1 MMLRSSS
8 TPILGSL
15 LPSSSSFSDSPNNT
29 TNNNHHYSELNS
41 PTLQKPT
48 TNTTTH
54 GRISCG
60 LHHSCRK
67 KPLLRSPS
75 PAGLKSGGGFR
86 RIQSEG
92 NLDELLADNA
102 ADELFALPKKPS
114 AGKTCCR
121 TLEAIPSFSSHQ
133 STASSENG
141 EEFESGGVFVS
152 GSKKMESLVSENVG
166 NNVGLSFGDIGKM
179 YLASGLGISG
189 IGCVDFGGNGG
200 GGGGG
205 SYRSVDFDREGGD
218 VSMEEHYRR
227 MMEEN
232 PGNALFMSNY
242 AQFLYQKK
250 KDLEGAEEYYS
261 RAILADPKDGEIL
274 SQYAKLIW
282 ELHRDRE
289 RATNYFERAVQASSE
304 DSHVHASF
312 ASFLWDTED
321 DDEEDEEDNFPGKQL
336 VRHGFMAPAATA

>member
-15 LPSSSSFSDSPNNT
+15 LPSSSFSDSPNN
-29 TNNNHHYSELNS
+29 HSELNG
-41 PTLQKPT
+41 PTQKPPT

-54 GRISCG
+54 GRIISCG
-60 LHHSCRK
+60 PHHSCRK

-75 PAGLKSGGGFR
+75 PAGPEPGGGFR

-92 NLDELLADNA
+92 NLDELLADDA
-102 ADELFALPKKPS
+102 ADELFALPKKPA
-114 AGKTCCR
+114 AGKTSCRR

-133 STASSENG
+133 STPSSENG
-141 EEFESGGVFVS
+141 EEFESGGFFFS
-152 GSKKMESLVSENVG
+152 GSKKIESLVSENVRDS
-166 NNVGLSFGDIGKM
+166 NVGLSFGDIGKM
-179 YLASGLGISG
+179 YLAAGLGVSG
-189 IGCVDFGGNGG
+189 IGYINFGGNGG

-205 SYRSVDFDREGGD
+205 GGGSHRSVDFDKEGGD
-218 VSMEEHYRR
+218 VSVEEHYRR

-250 KDLEGAEEYYS
+250 KDFKGAEEYYS

-289 RATNYFERAVQASSE
+289 RANNYFERAVQASSQ
-304 DSHVHASF
+304 DSHVHAAF

-321 DDEEDEEDNFPGKQL
+321 DDEEDEEDNFLAGKQL
-336 VRHGFMAPAATA
+336 VRHGFMAPATA